1 MIFDTMIGL
10 EDFLA
15 FFDQTTSDPLKEFY
29 THFCSVHFCNSE
41 PLRQTI
47 LGKSKNWEIKIVYEI
62 WERLFLQYVWS
73 KSHWNQTKL
82 GQHGEQ
88 ESHVTYT

>member
-47 LGKSKNWEIKIVYEI
+47 LGKSKN
-62 WERLFLQYVWS
+62 
-73 KSHWNQTKL
+73 
-82 GQHGEQ
+82 
-88 ESHVTYT
+88 